1 VEPRVTTRLYYEDA
15 YLTAFDARVADRSD
29 DGRTVY
35 LDHSAFYPTSGGQPH
50 DIGSLGTARVI
61 DVVDEGE
68 RVAHRLDAPL
78 DAAAGAVH
86 GAIDWTRRFDH
97 MQQHTGQH
105 LLSAVFADLFGHE
118 TVSVHFGPETSTL
131 DLDVEAV
138 SRDRMLAAER
148 QANAIVLEN
157 RPVAVSF
164 EDAAT
169 AAGLRKAT
177 DRTGVLRVV
186 TIAGLD
192 RSACGGT
199 HVRATGEIGPVLLR
213 RQERVR
219 KAARI
224 EFLCGWRALRRA
236 RADYDALAGIA
247 GPLSAGID
255 ELPELI
261 AAQRT
266 QCKDEEAARRKLES
280 ELAEIR
286 ARERHAAMTPG
297 GDGIRRWVER
307 RPTGSPDALRGLAL
321 AFTAL
326 PGAAFIG
333 AVADP
338 PAVLFAT
345 SADSGLDAGRMLKAA
360 LGEVGGRGGGSPRL
374 AQGSVPT
381 AEALEAIVVAIGGP
395 AAGA

>member
-1 VEPRVTTRLYYEDA
+1 VESRVTTRLYYEDA
-15 YLTAFDARVADRSD
+15 YLTAFDAQVAGRSD

-35 LDHSAFYPTSGGQPH
+35 LDRSAFYPTSGGQPH
-50 DIGSLGTARVI
+50 DVGSLGAVRVV

-78 DAAAGAVH
+78 DASAGAVH
-86 GAIDWTRRFDH
+86 GTVDWARRFDH

-118 TVSVHFGPETSTL
+118 TVSRE
-131 DLDVEAV
+131 
-138 SRDRMLAAER
+138 RMLAAEQR
-148 QANAIVLEN
+148 ANAIVLEN

-164 EDAAT
+164 EDAA
-169 AAGLRKAT
+169 AATGLRKAS
-177 DRTGVLRVV
+177 DRTGILRIVS
-186 TIAGLD
+186 IADLD

-219 KAARI
+219 KSARI

-236 RADYDALAGIA
+236 RADYDALAAMA

-266 QCKDEEAARRKLES
+266 QLKDEESARRKLEG

-286 ARERHAAMTPG
+286 ARERHASMTPG
-297 GDGIRRWVER
+297 RDGVRRWVER
-307 RPTGSPDALRGLAL
+307 RPSGSPDALRGLAL
-321 AFTAL
+321 AFTSL
-326 PGAAFIG
+326 PGTAFVG

-338 PAVLFAT
+338 AAVLFAT

-360 LGEVGGRGGGSPRL
+360 LAEVGGRGGGSPRL
-374 AQGSVPT
+374 AQGSVPST
-381 AEALEAIVVAIGGP
+381 EALEAVVAAVGH
-395 AAGA
+395 AS